1 MNNDRNDDQFR
12 FNKLYQL
19 LGDEVNQI
27 YNDNSNSVFL
37 NDENTNNQEIKD
49 ELFNDNENIFEENTQ
64 SDMDTS
70 KVETPVNDIFNI
82 FNNAPNDSEYY
93 QKLNTNNSDVSSVNN
108 NIESN
113 VVNTDNLLDDKTN
126 DLIYSEPVNIEIN
139 NNALEDIAPQSI
151 NTDNKDNADIDNS
164 VTKTNKNEFRNITLI
179 DKREFNDG
187 LDGIDDGKKSLID
200 IITSKNAV
208 LILAIIAFIVV
219 SVLTIKTFNFGKVV
233 DIYNEYT
240 TERDRPGVTDTNI
253 YGGDEIDAETLRKV
267 AASELIDCIKS
278 PINTD
283 ELPDSVKSV
292 IDEINTYYKRNNAYY
307 AFAYKDIFTGFT
319 VTYNENGNIFAASTI
334 KAPVNIYLYEK
345 ASEGEIDLDKELTYT
360 GNYYTDGTG
369 VLKNEKFNSKYTIR
383 KLSEYAIRKSDNIAH
398 NMLMDEIGRK
408 NIKNFWQGKGTS
420 IILTGNDNW
429 GLINAHDAMIYMKEL
444 YTFYVNNEEYG
455 TELMENFLNAS
466 TKFITSKN
474 NYKVANKSGWSGFA
488 QHDVSIIF
496 AENPYIVVALSNLGY
511 DNSYMSYFNK
521 ASELANNLHQE
532 YWKYK
537 MNMCSNI
544 KQYSD

>member
-27 YNDNSNSVFL
+27 YDDNSNSVFL
-37 NDENTNNQEIKD
+37 NDENTNNQEIKE
-49 ELFNDNENIFEENTQ
+49 ELFSDNKNIFEESIDNTAQ
-64 SDMDTS
+64 QNNKVISYPENLADNVIQQDSNELTS
-70 KVETPVNDIFNI
+70 QVEVPVNDVFNI
-82 FNNAPNDSEYY
+82 FNDAPNDSEYY
-93 QKLNTNNSDVSSVNN
+93 QELNTPVEPIEPLSVHIDN
-108 NIESN
+108 NIIQNIKEESTSIDTVTE
-113 VVNTDNLLDDKTN
+113 VVDN
-126 DLIYSEPVNIEIN
+126 
-139 NNALEDIAPQSI
+139 QSI
-151 NTDNKDNADIDNS
+151 
-164 VTKTNKNEFRNITLI
+164 VNKNEYRNTTLI

-187 LDGIDDGKKSLID
+187 LDGIDDGKRNIID
-200 IITSKNAV
+200 IINSRNTILV
-208 LILAIIAFIVV
+208 LAIIAVIVV
-219 SVLTIKTFNFGKVV
+219 GILTIKAFHFGRVV

-240 TERDRPGVTDTNI
+240 TEREKTGSDTNI
-253 YGGDEIDAETLRKV
+253 YGGDEIDSETLRKA

-398 NMLMDEIGRK
+398 NMLMDDIGRK

-444 YTFYVNNEEYG
+444 YTFYVNNDEYG

>member
-27 YNDNSNSVFL
+27 YDDNSNSVFL
-37 NDENTNNQEIKD
+37 NDENTNNQEIKE
-49 ELFNDNENIFEENTQ
+49 ELFSDNKNIFEESIDNTAQ
-64 SDMDTS
+64 QNN
-70 KVETPVNDIFNI
+70 KVISYPENLADNVIQQDSNELTFQVEVPVNDVFNI
-82 FNNAPNDSEYY
+82 FNDAPNDSEYY
-93 QKLNTNNSDVSSVNN
+93 QELNTPVEPIEPLSVHIDN
-108 NIESN
+108 NIIQNIKEESTSIDTVTE
-113 VVNTDNLLDDKTN
+113 VVDN
-126 DLIYSEPVNIEIN
+126 
-139 NNALEDIAPQSI
+139 QSI
-151 NTDNKDNADIDNS
+151 
-164 VTKTNKNEFRNITLI
+164 VNKNEYRNTTLI

-187 LDGIDDGKKSLID
+187 LDGIDDGKRNIID
-200 IITSKNAV
+200 IINSRNTILV
-208 LILAIIAFIVV
+208 LAIIAVIVV
-219 SVLTIKTFNFGKVV
+219 GILTIKAFHFGRVV

-240 TERDRPGVTDTNI
+240 TEREKTGSDTNI
-253 YGGDEIDAETLRKV
+253 YGGDEIDSETLRKA
-267 AASELIDCIKS
+267 AASELIDCIKA

-345 ASEGEIDLDKELTYT
+345 ASDGEIDLDKELTYT

-398 NMLMDEIGRK
+398 NMLMDDIGRK

-444 YTFYVNNEEYG
+444 YTFYVNNDEYG
-455 TELMENFLNAS
+455 TELMDNFLNAS

>member
-27 YNDNSNSVFL
+27 YDDNSNSVFL
-37 NDENTNNQEIKD
+37 NGENTNNQEIKE
-49 ELFNDNENIFEENTQ
+49 ELFSDNENIFEDNTQ
-64 SDMDTS
+64 LDMDTS
-70 KVETPVNDIFNI
+70 KVEAPVNDIFNI

-93 QKLNTNNSDVSSVNN
+93 QELNTNNNYVSSVNN

-113 VVNTDNLLDDKTN
+113 VVNTDNLLNDKAN
-126 DLIYSEPVNIEIN
+126 DIEPVNIEIN
-139 NNALEDIAPQSI
+139 NNALEDINPQSI
-151 NTDNKDNADIDNS
+151 NTDNKDNVDIDNT
-164 VTKTNKNEFRNITLI
+164 VNKINKNEFRNITLI

-187 LDGIDDGKKSLID
+187 LDGIDDGKKSLIN
-200 IITSKNAV
+200 IITSKNTV

-240 TERDRPGVTDTNI
+240 TERERPGVTDTNI

-444 YTFYVNNEEYG
+444 YTFYVNNDEYG
-455 TELMENFLNAS
+455 TELMDNFLNAS

-537 MNMCSNI
+537 MNMCGNI

>member
-27 YNDNSNSVFL
+27 YDDNSNSVFL
-37 NDENTNNQEIKD
+37 NDENTNNQEIKE
-49 ELFNDNENIFEENTQ
+49 ELFSDNKNIFEESIDNTAQ
-64 SDMDTS
+64 QNNKVISYPENLADNVIQQDSNELTS
-70 KVETPVNDIFNI
+70 QVEVPVNDVFNI
-82 FNNAPNDSEYY
+82 FNDAPNDSEYY
-93 QKLNTNNSDVSSVNN
+93 QELNTPVEPIEPLSVHIDN
-108 NIESN
+108 NIIQNIKEESTSIDTVTE
-113 VVNTDNLLDDKTN
+113 VVDN
-126 DLIYSEPVNIEIN
+126 
-139 NNALEDIAPQSI
+139 QSI
-151 NTDNKDNADIDNS
+151 
-164 VTKTNKNEFRNITLI
+164 VNKNEYRNTTLI

-187 LDGIDDGKKSLID
+187 LDGIDDGKRNIID
-200 IITSKNAV
+200 IINSRNTILV
-208 LILAIIAFIVV
+208 LAIIAVIVV
-219 SVLTIKTFNFGKVV
+219 GILTIKAFHFGRVV

-240 TERDRPGVTDTNI
+240 TEREKTGSDTNI
-253 YGGDEIDAETLRKV
+253 YGGDEIDSETLRKA

-398 NMLMDEIGRK
+398 NMLMDDIGRK

-444 YTFYVNNEEYG
+444 YTFYVNNDEYG
-455 TELMENFLNAS
+455 TELMDNFLNAS